1 VFSRLLR
8 VLAWLSQSGP
18 PLDGNTTY
26 DVPENSSQVNRPNG
40 IEVIV
45 VVSVVVADVVFVV
58 EAVDE
63 TDVVAEECLVDVI
76 ELVWVVSSHSVLP
89 WR

>member
-18 PLDGNTTY
+18 LLDGNTTY

-45 VVSVVVADVVFVV
+45 VVTVVVADVDFVV

-89 WR
+89 